1 MDWQKMTVHTTTM
14 GADLVGEL
22 LLSSG
27 AEGIQ
32 VEDRFDAL
40 SSQKKDGMW
49 DMIDEQVFRDLPDDV
64 RVTAYFP
71 EDGSAAEKFHLASEK
86 LTALRSS
93 DPGFDVGTLA
103 VDTDTVRDEDWSENW
118 KKWYKPMR
126 VGERIVIRPTWEAY
140 EEQPGDLV
148 LRLDPGMAFGTGS
161 HETTAMC
168 IRMLEKHVKPGDTCF
183 DVGCGS
189 GILAISAAL
198 LGAGECLAI
207 DLDPVAV
214 RTARENVA
222 LNGMADRVRVEEGDL
237 LEKETGKADV
247 IVANIIADVI
257 CYLCRPAVRF
267 LAEGGV
273 FICSGIIRE
282 KEADVLHAMDLAGWR
297 VCGREERGEWVCL
310 AARRG

>member
-1 MDWQKMTVHTTTM
+1 MNWQKMTVHTTTM
-14 GADLVGEL
+14 GVDLVGEL
-22 LLSSG
+22 LLSAG
-27 AEGIQ
+27 ANGIQ

-49 DMIDEQVFRDLPDDV
+49 DMIDEKVFADMPDDV

-71 EDGSAAEKFHLASEK
+71 EDGSAAEKFHLAEEK
-86 LTALRSS
+86 LSALRGQ
-93 DPGFDVGTLA
+93 DPGFDVGTLQ
-103 VDTDTVRDEDWSENW
+103 VDTDTVRDEDWNENW
-118 KKWYKPMR
+118 KKWYKPLK
-126 VGERIVIRPTWEAY
+126 VGNRIVIKPTWESY
-140 EEQPGDLV
+140 TEQPEDLV
-148 LRLDPGMAFGTGS
+148 IELDPGMAFGTGS

-168 IRMLEKHVKPGDTCF
+168 VRMLEKNVRPGDTCF

-189 GILAISAAL
+189 GILALAAAR

-222 LNGMADRVRVEEGDL
+222 LNGLAERVRVEEGDL
-237 LEKETGKADV
+237 LEKESGTADL

-257 CYLCRPAVRF
+257 CYLCRPARRF
-267 LAEGGV
+267 LKDGGT

-282 KEADVLHAMDLAGWR
+282 KEADVLHALELSGYR
-297 VCGREERGEWVCL
+297 VFDREEQGEWVCL
-310 AARRG
+310 AARQG